1 MLVLN
6 ETLSDGADHRN
17 GTDMFERA
25 KGKIFRGMIIQGFTF
40 SSVSSTFV
48 NRLCL
53 QVSKEW
59 FIIVSHIQ

>member
-6 ETLSDGADHRN
+6 ETLSDCADHRN

-25 KGKIFRGMIIQGFTF
+25 KGKIFRGMIIQGLSF
-40 SSVSSTFV
+40 SSVSSNVV
-48 NRLCL
+48 NRFCL
-53 QVSKEW
+53 QVSKER